1 MKNTPQE
8 YQKIFQ
14 EIANTRKWDKLDE
27 VRNSIKLEA
36 LDASNKILLANLF
49 YEKGKHHALDKQN
62 ELSLREALTAY
73 ETSLK
78 IDPSTGHRWS
88 EKADLLMELAL
99 LQNDYAL
106 FDDAFEMFQHA
117 NKVYTA
123 QGQLLPVEVLYRWGV
138 CCYQI
143 GKFSEEPLDFK
154 IAIEK
159 FREAFERGYDN
170 VEFFFDYATALSE
183 LGAAIGR
190 IEFILESIEY
200 FQKCLTNEKISTRAW
215 LKLACVCKLL
225 YIITHDPEYY
235 TLADQGFFEAARH
248 TSTEL
253 NLWVNWGQLL
263 AHEGKS
269 MKDPELMVA
278 SLEKFEKADALHPNN
293 AVVLSSWGDSLMHLG
308 AVEEKLELLKEAKEK
323 IETARALLP
332 GDLEILCLYG
342 HCLTQLGR
350 YFFDERY
357 IQSAIERFEEGI
369 SLDKT
374 NSNFWHGL
382 ASCHFILGEIHLD
395 RVHFER
401 AAKYCAEAIQ
411 NGGDTNAK
419 YWNDWGLSLLRVG
432 EITNDLRH
440 MVTAVEKFEKAIAL
454 FDKKKPSLPDPEWF
468 YNYGCALDYLGDFY
482 SNPQYYEKA
491 IQIFVKLLEQHPLL
505 KHVRYNLALAFYH
518 LGDAT
523 AEVDSLERAIEH
535 FECLF
540 QSDYEDEVL
549 CNDMGITYLTLA
561 DLLMDSI
568 LPQKSEDYF
577 EKAEQFFLQA
587 VSLGNLIANYHLAC
601 LHSIKGNY
609 SEAMFY
615 IVRAKDADVLPSLS
629 DLLRDDWLEGLRTTP
644 SFQDFLTQLSSH
656 EDL

>member
-1 MKNTPQE
+1 MKKSSQD

-14 EIANTRKWDKLDE
+14 EIANTRRWEKLDE
-27 VRNSIKLEA
+27 IGNSIKL
-36 LDASNKILLANLF
+36 DAMNANDKATLASLF
-49 YEKGKHHALDKQN
+49 YEKGKHHALDKEN
-62 ELSLREALTAY
+62 ELSLREALSAF
-73 ETSLK
+73 EISLK
-78 IDPSTGHRWS
+78 IDPSTGHRWT
-88 EKADLLMELAL
+88 EKADLLMELAF
-99 LQNDYAL
+99 LQNDFAL
-106 FDDAFEMFQHA
+106 FDDAFEMFSHA
-117 NKVYTA
+117 HKVYSA
-123 QGQLLPVEVLYRWGV
+123 QGQNLPVEGLYRWGV

-159 FREAFERGYDN
+159 FREAFERGFDN
-170 VEFFFDYATALSE
+170 VSFFFDYATALSD

-190 IEFILESIEY
+190 IEFILESLDY
-200 FQKCLTNEKISTRAW
+200 LQKCLTDENIGAKAW
-215 LKLACVCKLL
+215 LKMACVCKLL
-225 YIITHDPEYY
+225 YVITHDPEYY
-235 TLADQGFFEAARH
+235 TLADQGFFEAARS

-253 NLWVNWGQLL
+253 SLWVNWGQLL

-269 MKDPELMVA
+269 IRDPELINA
-278 SLEKFEKADALHPNN
+278 SLEKFEKADALHPNDP
-293 AVVLSSWGDSLMHLG
+293 VVLSSWGDSLMHLG
-308 AVEEKLELLKEAKEK
+308 ALEEKLELLKDAKEK
-323 IETARALLP
+323 IEIARGMLP
-332 GDLEILCLYG
+332 DDLDMLCLHA

-357 IQSAIERFEEGI
+357 ILNGIEKFEEGL
-369 SLDKT
+369 SKDKT
-374 NSNFWHGL
+374 SSVFWHGL
-382 ASCHFILGEIHLD
+382 ATGHFILGEIHQD

-401 AAKYCAEAIQ
+401 AAKHCAESIAY
-411 NGGDTNAK
+411 GGETNAQ
-419 YWNDWGLSLLRVG
+419 YWNDWGLSLLRIG
-432 EITNDLRH
+432 ELTNDLRH

-454 FDKKKPSLPDPEWF
+454 FNKKKPSLPDPEWF

-491 IQIFVKLLEQHPLL
+491 IQIFVKLLEQHPQL

-523 AEVDSLERAIEH
+523 ADVESLERAIEH
-535 FECLF
+535 FESLF
-540 QSDYEDEVL
+540 QGDYEDEVL
-549 CNDMGITYLTLA
+549 CNDMGITFLTLA
-561 DLLMDSI
+561 DILMDSI

-601 LHSIKGNY
+601 LHSLKSNF

-629 DLLRDDWLEGLRTTP
+629 DLLRDDWLEGLRNTA
-644 SFQDFLTQLSSH
+644 SFHDFLSQLSSH
-656 EDL
+656 EE